1 MLRSFLQYLRESNK
15 DTRPVVLT
23 YGRMNPGP
31 TIGHQKVIEK
41 VHDLAN
47 KQGAHHEIILSHS
60 QDSNK
65 NPLSIDQK
73 LEHARK
79 FFPQTNFVGSSKET
93 PTILHHLSRL
103 HAAGHPEATVVVGSD
118 RVPEF
123 TKMLKQYNGVPGKHG
138 YYNFNKLKVVSAGDR
153 DPDAEGVEGM
163 SSSKMRM
170 AAQAG
175 DFDSFRHGVPSHVP
189 DEDAK
194 KRFNDTQAGMNAGK

>member
-1 MLRSFLQYLRESNK
+1 MLRSFIQYLRESTK

-41 VHDLAN
+41 VHELAD

-65 NPLSIDQK
+65 NPLSIEQK

-79 FFPQTNFVGSSKET
+79 FFPQTNFVGSSRET

-103 HAAGHPEATVVVGSD
+103 HAAGHKQATVVVGAD

-123 TKMLKQYNGVPGKHG
+123 TKTLGQYNGVPSKHG
-138 YYNFNKLKVVSAGDR
+138 FYNFDKLKVVSAGDR

-163 SSSKMRM
+163 SSSKMRL
-170 AAQAG
+170 AAKAG
-175 DFDSFRHGVPSHVP
+175 DFDSFRQGVPSHVS
-189 DEDAK
+189 DENARK
-194 KRFNDTQAGMNAGK
+194 LFTDTQTGMNPKG

>member
-79 FFPQTNFVGSSKET
+79 FFPQTNFVGSSKQS

-103 HAAGHPEATVVVGSD
+103 HDAGHPEATVVVGAD

-123 TKMLKQYNGVPGKHG
+123 TKTLKQYNGVPGKHG

-170 AAQAG
+170 AAKAG
-175 DFDSFRHGVPSHVP
+175 DFDSFRQGVPSHVP
-189 DEDAK
+189 VEAARK
-194 KRFNDTQAGMNAGK
+194 LFTDTRAGMNPKG

>member
-41 VHDLAN
+41 VQDLAN

-79 FFPQTNFVGSSKET
+79 FFPQTNFVGSSKQS

-103 HAAGHPEATVVVGSD
+103 HDAGHTEATVVVGSD

-123 TKMLKQYNGVPGKHG
+123 TKMLKQYNGVHGKHG

-153 DPDAEGVEGM
+153 DPDAEGAEGM

-175 DFDSFRHGVPSHVP
+175 DFDSFRHGVPSHVSG
-189 DEDAK
+189 EDARK
-194 KRFNDTQAGMNAGK
+194 LFTDTQTGMNPKG